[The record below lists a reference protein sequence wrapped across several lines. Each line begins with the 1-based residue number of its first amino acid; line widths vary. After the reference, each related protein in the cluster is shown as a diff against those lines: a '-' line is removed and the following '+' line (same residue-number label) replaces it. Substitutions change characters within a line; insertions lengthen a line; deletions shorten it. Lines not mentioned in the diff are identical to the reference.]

1 MHTILSCTTLWDV
14 PRHGADVQLCDSE
27 GRTSFHWA
35 MKTPN
40 IQCLKVLC
48 KHANST
54 IVNKKVGLLASLIPK
69 LLGMG
74 MRLQFSVVVC

>member
-1 MHTILSCTTLWDV
+1 MSYIHSCVLLTV
-14 PRHGADVQLCDSE
+14 PRHGADVELCDSE

-48 KHANST
+48 KHANSI
-54 IVNKKVGLLASLIPK
+54 IVNKTVGLLASLIPR
-69 LLGMG
+69 LHGMG